1 MISFFQNRKPKQ
13 FNYKPR
19 YSSEKKSEDKRIDFT
34 KQKYA
39 DAMYER
45 YERQRFSDIRAKGRR
60 SLMIK
65 AIILVVL
72 LIALIVY
79 FDKIERI
86 LRGI

>member
-19 YSSEKKSEDKRIDFT
+19 YSSEKKSEGKKIDFT
-34 KQKYA
+34 QQKYA

-45 YERQRFSDIRAKGRR
+45 YERQKFSDIRANGRR

-65 AIILVVL
+65 ASILAAL
-72 LIALIVY
+72 LIALIMY